1 MMTFSRSWLLNDVCV
16 CMCVLFIYT
25 NFIIIAMCMCPVRY
39 MCIRMYIYA
48 PLFNYCN
55 NKKKHDDVV
64 IAAVVAIQESR

>member
-1 MMTFSRSWLLNDVCV
+1 MMCVCV
-16 CMCVLFIYT
+16 CVCYLYILTLSSFP
-25 NFIIIAMCMCPVRY
+25 CMCPVRY

-64 IAAVVAIQESR
+64 IAVVAIQESR